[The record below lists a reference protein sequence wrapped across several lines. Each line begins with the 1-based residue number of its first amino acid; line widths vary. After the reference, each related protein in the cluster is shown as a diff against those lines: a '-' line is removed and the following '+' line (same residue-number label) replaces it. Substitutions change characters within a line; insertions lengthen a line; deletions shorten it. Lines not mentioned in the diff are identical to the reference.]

1 MKTLLLAAAMAASLA
16 LALSL
21 ISTAAQAGCPS
32 YDPNCGR
39 PPCPPGTSC

>member
-1 MKTLLLAAAMAASLA
+1 MKTLLFAAAMAASLA

-21 ISTAAQAGCPS
+21 IGSAAQAGCPS

-39 PPCPPGTSC
+39 PCPPGTTC

>member
-16 LALSL
+16 IGLALIGS
-21 ISTAAQAGCPS
+21 SAQAGCPS

-39 PPCPPGTSC
+39 PCPAGTAC

>member
-1 MKTLLLAAAMAASLA
+1 MKNLLLAAAMAASLA

-21 ISTAAQAGCPS
+21 IGSGARAGCPS

-39 PPCPPGTSC
+39 PCPPGTLC